1 MKKLAL
7 VCFMMLSAF
16 GAAFAQSDLQ
26 PLAIVKLNK
35 NKSETVTVKQVKS
48 RVLPY
53 EKQLGRKLTVDERK
67 QVLNTIIE
75 EKLMLQ
81 AAVQDGISIPDS
93 AVDQYFVQGMSQQLG
108 VNVSEKELDDIVKQT
123 QGMSLDEL
131 LQKQVGMNKVDYKA
145 TLKNQLM
152 IQQYVV
158 KAKQAEIQAV
168 APTDEE
174 IRAFY
179 DSNKAS
185 FVWNDMMKSFLVIVQ
200 KGDNIDAARQKAN
213 DLRNQLK
220 DGKITNDQLVAK
232 SKEEN
237 SGFQAGDLLLQ
248 KTEAIAARL
257 GYAFADLRDLFGQKE
272 GFITDIK
279 ETSQDFR
286 FFKISKKYDAKMLA
300 IGDVVQPD
308 TTITVYDYIR
318 GNLGQQKQ
326 MQYVQMAAQ
335 QLANSL
341 NTPENVD
348 MKKKD
353 AALDKLLSW
362 EN

>member
-1 MKKLAL
+1 MKKLAI
-7 VCFMMLSAF
+7 VCFMILSAL
-16 GAAFAQSDLQ
+16 GSAFAQSDLQ

-35 NKSETVTVKQVKS
+35 NKSETVTVKQVKT

-53 EKQLGRKLTVDERK
+53 EKQLGRNLTLDERK

-123 QGMSLDEL
+123 QGVTLDEL

-158 KAKQAEIQAV
+158 KAKQSEIQSV
-168 APTDEE
+168 AATDEE

-185 FVWNDMMKSFLVIVQ
+185 FVWNDMMKCFFVIVA
-200 KGDNIDAARQKAN
+200 KGDNADSARNKAN
-213 DLRNQLK
+213 DYRNQLVDK
-220 DGKITNDQLVAK
+220 KSTNEQIVAK

-237 SGFQAGDLLLQ
+237 SGFQAGDILIQ
-248 KTEAIAARL
+248 KTEAIAARV
-257 GYAFADLRDLFGQKE
+257 GYSFADLRTIFDQSE
-272 GFITDIK
+272 GFVAELK
-279 ETSQDFR
+279 ETPQDFR
-286 FFKISKKYDAKMLA
+286 FFKIVKKYPAKMLA

-318 GNLGQQKQ
+318 GNLSQQKQ
-326 MQYVQMAAQ
+326 MQYVQVAAQ
-335 QLANSL
+335 ELAKSL

>member
-1 MKKLAL
+1 MKKILL
-7 VCFMMLSAF
+7 VCFMIFSAL
-16 GAAFAQSDLQ
+16 GTSFAQSDLQ

-48 RVLPY
+48 RVVPY
-53 EKQLGRKLTVDERK
+53 EKQLGRSLTVEERK

-81 AAVQDGISIPDS
+81 AAVKEGISIPDS

-108 VNVSEKELDDIVKQT
+108 VNVSEKELDDIVKKT
-123 QGMSLDEL
+123 QGMTLDEL

-152 IQQYVV
+152 LQQYVV
-158 KAKQAEIQAV
+158 KSKQAEIQAV

-185 FVWNDMMKSFLVIVQ
+185 FVWNDMMKVFLVIVS
-200 KGDNIDAARQKAN
+200 KGDNADAARQKAN
-213 DLRNQLK
+213 DFRNQLSDK
-220 DGKITNDQLVAK
+220 KSTNDQLVAK

-237 SGFQAGDLLLQ
+237 SGFQAGDILLQ

-257 GYAFADLRDLFGQKE
+257 GYSFADLRDLFGQKE

-279 ETSQDFR
+279 ETPQDFR
-286 FFKISKKYDAKMLA
+286 FFKVGKKYEAKMLG

-318 GNLGQQKQ
+318 GNLAQQKQ
-326 MQYVQMAAQ
+326 LQYVQVAAQ
-335 QLANSL
+335 ELAKSL
-341 NTPENVD
+341 NTPENVE